1 MKKNRMSPVGWDR
14 KVTLN
19 FFRKMKL
26 TLLFSLVFIF
36 QLSASNSIA
45 QKRVT
50 LNLKDATLEQFFS
63 EIRKQT
69 GDIIMYSNSEVDV
82 SQKISVKVEKEVL
95 PELLERVLT
104 SLRLGYKQVE
114 DYIVVHR
121 LTPSQQ
127 TERKTVK
134 GKITDEKGQPM
145 PGVTIVV
152 KGTSTGVSSDSKGEY
167 TITTA
172 GELEV
177 LMVSFIGYKTVEV
190 NVNKREVVDVNM
202 EPEDMEISEV
212 IVTGYFTRST
222 KSFTGSVKTI
232 AREELLRANP
242 TNVLN
247 ALAVLEPS
255 FKMVEN
261 ITDGS
266 DPNVI
271 PEFQMRGSSSLPNMK
286 GEYQGSPNM
295 PTFIM
300 DGFEVSVEKVFDLDP
315 QRIES
320 LTLLKDAAATAMYGS
335 RASNGV
341 VVITTR
347 LPAVGKVNFT
357 YNLDM
362 GLTFPDLSDYDLLN
376 AREKV
381 DLEIATGYYNM
392 TGSPYTDESIR
403 DRYSQRM
410 EWLARGNDT
419 YWLNKPLQ
427 NAVTHKHAL
436 SVEGGEGSIR
446 FSLDVG
452 LEKNPGVMKKSGRD
466 RMGLGI
472 TLQYALGDQLVF
484 RNQTT
489 YSDIKS
495 TESPYGTFSAYARL
509 NPYYPIYDEHGR
521 YLFWLDKDRTI
532 LNPLFNTALN
542 TFEKNSYN
550 EWLNNFSINWWINE
564 RMQLKGTFSLSYQD
578 RQGEVFKPGNH
589 TDFYN
594 YDESNIHRAGI
605 YNATDGRGFNYDAS
619 LVFSYNQTFSR
630 HFVNANAVVQMTESN
645 TDGYTLFLEGFPDD
659 NLDYLAYALQYSEE
673 NPVVATDNKSRLIG
687 FVGSANYS
695 YDERYLAD
703 LSLRLDASSKFGTDN
718 RWAPFW
724 SVGLGW
730 NVHHEKFM
738 EELKVINRLKLRASY
753 GYTGSQNFSPYQ
765 SKTMYEYNMTR
776 RYNYGV
782 GASMIGLGNDELKWQ
797 TAVKT
802 NVGVELGLLKDYVNL
817 TFEWYNEKTENL
829 LTDVTLASSLGFA
842 SYRSNLGDVRNR
854 GWELSSRF
862 TLWRDKDGYVN
873 FSLGLT
879 RNRNKLLKLSEA
891 LAAWNAVGDA
901 EEDSDAG
908 NTKTNRPRV
917 RYVEGESLK
926 TIWGVRSMGI
936 NPTTGDEIFITRE
949 GELTDKWQSKDQ
961 VPLGV
966 DEPDLEGNFGVNA
979 AWKGLQLSAYLAYR
993 IGGQTYN
1000 QTLVDRVENVW
1011 NWENTDRRVLNERWQ
1026 KPGDVVHF
1034 KKFEQTRTTTQS
1046 TSRFVDDYN
1055 YLKLSSLNISYD
1067 FDREFARKLWMQSL
1081 RLSVSMNDIFR
1092 VSNVKEERGISY
1104 PFARNIRMS
1113 LRAVF

>member
-1 MKKNRMSPVGWDR
+1 MKKNRTSPVGWGR

-19 FFRKMKL
+19 LFRKMKL

-36 QLSASNSIA
+36 QLSASNSMA

-82 SQKISVKVEKEVL
+82 LQKISVKVDREEL
-95 PELLERVLT
+95 PDLLDRVLS
-104 SLRLGYKQVE
+104 SLQLGYKQVK

-121 LTPSQQ
+121 LTVQQ
-127 TERKTVK
+127 AERRIVK
-134 GKITDEKGQPM
+134 GKITDERGQPM

-152 KGTSTGVSSDSKGEY
+152 KGTSTGVSSDNNGEY
-167 TITTA
+167 TITTT
-172 GELEV
+172 GELNT
-177 LMVSFIGYKTVEV
+177 LIISFIGYKTVEIGV
-190 NVNKREVVDVNM
+190 NNREVVDVRL
-202 EPEDMEISEV
+202 EPEDTEISEV
-212 IVTGYFTRST
+212 VVTGYFTRAT
-222 KSFTGSVKTI
+222 ESFTGSVKTL

-242 TNVLN
+242 TNILS

-261 ITDGS
+261 IADGS
-266 DPNVI
+266 NPNVI
-271 PEFQMRGSSSLPNMK
+271 PEFQIRGSSSLPNMK

-295 PTFIM
+295 PIFIM
-300 DGFEVSVEKVFDLDP
+300 DGFEISVEKVFDMDP

-320 LTLLKDAAATAMYGS
+320 LTLLKDAAATSMYGS

-347 LPAVGKVNFT
+347 LPAAGKVNFT
-357 YNLDM
+357 YNLDL
-362 GLTFPDLSDYDLLN
+362 GLTFPDLTDYDLLN

-381 DLEIATGYYNM
+381 DLEIATGYYEP
-392 TGSPYTDESIR
+392 TGNPYTDEQIR
-403 DRYSQRM
+403 DRFSQRK
-410 EWLARGNDT
+410 EWLARGNNT
-419 YWLNKPLQ
+419 YWLNKPLR
-427 NAVTHKHAL
+427 NALTHKHAFN
-436 SVEGGEGSIR
+436 VEGGEGSIR

-466 RMGLGI
+466 RKSLGV
-472 TLQYALGDQLVF
+472 TLQYALGDKLVF

-489 YSDIKS
+489 YADIES
-495 TESPYGTFSAYARL
+495 TESPYGSFSTYARL
-509 NPYYPIYDEHGR
+509 NPYYPIYDEYGR

-542 TFEKNSYN
+542 TFEKTRYN
-550 EWLNNFSINWWINE
+550 EWLNNFSINWWMND

-594 YDESNIHRAGI
+594 YDEENIHRAGI
-605 YNATDGRGFNYDAS
+605 YNATDGRRFNYDAS
-619 LVFSYNQTFSR
+619 LVFSYNQTFHQ
-630 HFVNANAVVQMTESN
+630 HFVNANAVVQMTEAN
-645 TDGYTLFLEGFPDD
+645 TDSYTLFLEGFPDD

-673 NPVVATDNKSRLIG
+673 NPVVATDDKSRLIG

-695 YDERYLAD
+695 YGDRYLVD
-703 LSLRLDASSKFGTDN
+703 LSLRVDASSKFGADN

-730 NVHHEKFM
+730 NLHHEQFVKKI
-738 EELKVINRLKLRASY
+738 EWINRLKLRASY

-765 SKTMYEYNMTR
+765 SMTMYQYNMTR
-776 RYNYGV
+776 RYNYAV
-782 GASMIGLGNDELKWQ
+782 GATMIGLGNDELKWQ
-797 TAVKT
+797 TAIKT
-802 NVGVELGLLKDYVNL
+802 NVGIELGILKDYVNL

-829 LTDVTLASSLGFA
+829 LTDVTLPSSLGFD

-854 GWELSSRF
+854 GWELSSRV
-862 TLWRDKDGYVN
+862 TLWRRDDGYVN
-873 FSLGLT
+873 VALGLT

-901 EEDSDAG
+901 EEDSDK
-908 NTKTNRPRV
+908 KTNRPRV

-926 TIWGVRSMGI
+926 TIWGVKSMGI
-936 NPTTGDEIFITRE
+936 NPTTGDEIFVSRE

-961 VPLGV
+961 IPIGV
-966 DEPDLEGNFGVNA
+966 DEPDLEGNLGINA
-979 AWKGLQLSAYLAYR
+979 AWKGIQLSAYFAYR
-993 IGGQTYN
+993 VGGQTYN

-1026 KPGDVVHF
+1026 KPGDIVHF
-1034 KKFEQTRTTTQS
+1034 KKFEQTRTLTQS
-1046 TSRFVDDYN
+1046 TSRFVSDYD
-1055 YLKLSSLNISYD
+1055 YLKLSSLSVSYD
-1067 FDREFARKLWMQSL
+1067 FDREIARKLWMQSL
-1081 RLSVSMNDIFR
+1081 RFSVSMNDVFR

-1104 PFARNIRMS
+1104 PFARTVRMS
-1113 LRAVF
+1113 LRAIF